1 MANNTYTWQ
10 FPTLEVTKQQGDYT
24 DIVYTIHWRLN
35 GVDQT
40 SSHSIELY
48 GMQSVSPYNPDSG
61 SFIPYNQLTKETI
74 TNWVIGSMG
83 TRYGELTSSIDSRIQ
98 ELIDPATQQLPP
110 PWQ

>member
-40 SSHSIELY
+40 TSHSIELY

-61 SFIPYNQLTKETI
+61 SFIPYNQLTKETV
-74 TNWVIGSMG
+74 TDWVVGSMG
-83 TRYGELTSSIDSRIQ
+83 AKYGELTSSIDYRIQ
-98 ELIDPATQQLPP
+98 GLIDPPTQQLAP
-110 PWQ
+110 PW